1 MPKSGWMQTARIQVS
16 IFLAF
21 LFLAGCGPK
30 IVRMPI
36 PPEDVLKANEIADE
50 GNIAF
55 ARTDY
60 YAALI
65 KYLEASRLNPYD
77 ELILNRL
84 GITYAQLKYYREAL
98 EAFEITVALNP
109 RLAFAFNNIGSVY
122 FAQQNLG
129 KAEKN
134 FKKAIKL
141 DPDEASFHMN
151 MAALYLEKKKHDKAI
166 AEWRKALAIDPDAF
180 DKGSAVSL
188 GSSGRSS
195 PMEKSYFVARLYA
208 SMGNVELTIEKL
220 KEAFNHGFS
229 DMNMIRRQKDFDFV
243 MQDPRFSDF
252 IQELALLI
260 KLRDGMGLPNQPGPK
275 ISTQP
280 GPRITIE

>member
-1 MPKSGWMQTARIQVS
+1 MPKPEWMQTIQIRVS
-16 IFLAF
+16 VLLAF

-30 IVRMPI
+30 IVRVPVS
-36 PPEDVLKANEIADE
+36 PEDALKANEIAEE

-98 EAFEITVALNP
+98 EAFKLAVALDP
-109 RLAFAFNNIGSVY
+109 KLAFAYNNIGSVY

-134 FKKAIKL
+134 FKKAIKM

-151 MAALYLEKKKHDKAI
+151 MAALYLEKKKHDKALD
-166 AEWRKALAIDPDAF
+166 EWRKALAIDPDAF

-188 GSSGRSS
+188 GSGGRSS

-208 SMGNVELTIEKL
+208 SMGNVEMAIEKL
-220 KEAFNHGFS
+220 KEAFNYGFS
-229 DMNMIRRQKDFDFV
+229 DMEAIHGQEDFNFV
-243 MQDPRFSDF
+243 MKDPRFSEF
-252 IQELALLI
+252 VEELALLI
-260 KLRDGMGLPNQPGPK
+260 KLREGVGLPTDASQMSP
-275 ISTQP
+275 
-280 GPRITIE
+280 IE

>member
-1 MPKSGWMQTARIQVS
+1 MPKPGWMPITQILVS
-16 IFLAF
+16 VLLAV

-30 IVRMPI
+30 IVRVPV
-36 PPEDVLKANEIADE
+36 PPEDVLKANELADE

-77 ELILNRL
+77 EFILNRL
-84 GITYAQLKYYREAL
+84 GIAYAQLKYYREAL
-98 EAFEITVALNP
+98 EAFKLAVALDP
-109 RLAFAFNNIGSVY
+109 KLAFAFNNIGSVY

-134 FKKAIKL
+134 FKKAIKM
-141 DPDEASFHMN
+141 DPNEASFHMN
-151 MAALYLEKKKHDKAI
+151 MAALYLEKKKHDKALD
-166 AEWRKALAIDPDAF
+166 EWRKALAIDPEAF
-180 DKGSAVSL
+180 EKGSAVSL

-208 SMGNVELTIEKL
+208 SMGNVELAIEKL
-220 KEAFNHGFS
+220 KEAFNQGFS
-229 DMNMIRRQKDFDFV
+229 DINAIRSQKDFDFALK
-243 MQDPRFSDF
+243 DPRFSEF
-252 IQELALLI
+252 VEELALLI
-260 KLRDGMGLPNQPGPK
+260 KLRNGVGLPTDTNQIPP
-275 ISTQP
+275 
-280 GPRITIE
+280 IE